1 MSRLDEIRARE
12 AKATRG
18 PWAWDSRGD
27 KCHDVQVGLA
37 IDGHG
42 VQRGGFIPEPEA
54 DIIYVGAIADITSD
68 DPHADAVFIAH
79 ARADLP
85 ALLAVAEAAA
95 EYMKVSGPGGQD
107 MARTLGE
114 RHWRRE
120 LRAALDALGGER

>member
-1 MSRLDEIRARE
+1 MSRLDEIRARCE
-12 AKATRG
+12 AATKG
-18 PWAWDSRGD
+18 PWRCEIETHG
-27 KCHDVQVGLA
+27 CHWLFDGLGTVLCYLKWE
-37 IDGHG
+37 D
-42 VQRGGFIPEPEA
+42 A
-54 DIIYVGAIADITSD
+54 D
-68 DPHADAVFIAH
+68 DAEFIAH

-85 ALLAVAEAAA
+85 ALLAVATAAA

>member
-1 MSRLDEIRARE
+1 MSDIRERLAAMRAHLEGAER
-12 AKATRG
+12 
-18 PWAWDSRGD
+18 
-27 KCHDVQVGLA
+27 QVFTASELRTV
-37 IDGHG
+37 I
-42 VQRGGFIPEPEA
+42 
-54 DIIYVGAIADITSD
+54 
-68 DPHADAVFIAH
+68 
-79 ARADLP
+79 RADLP